1 MIHHVAVDVPAGE
14 LDAAV
19 AFWALLGFDEVVP
32 PDALRGTWRWVER
45 DGGQIHLRGVGVGAA
60 APAGGWHVA
69 VVVPDHTAAVARLRD
84 AGFTYEPGSEHW
96 GEPRGKT
103 TAPGGTTV
111 ELMAAPPPPPR

>member
-1 MIHHVAVDVPAGE
+1 MIHHVAVDVPAGD

-19 AFWALLGFDEVVP
+19 GFWALLGFEEVAP

-45 DGGQIHLRGVGVGAA
+45 AGGQIHLRGADASVPG
-60 APAGGWHVA
+60 GGWHVA
-69 VVVPDHTAAVARLRD
+69 VVVPDHAAAVERLRA
-84 AGFTYEPGSEHW
+84 AGFAYEPGSEHW

-111 ELMAAPPPPPR
+111 ELMAAPPPPTR